1 VKKIKNGGTHGLE
14 GRMEGLQ
21 KWRLRWEIWRVCKM
35 KARLEVL
42 LELDFCTK
50 PPNFGIEAHME
61 APTGV
66 ALSDAEREETSR
78 LADSQSSLANY

>member
-1 VKKIKNGGTHGLE
+1 
-14 GRMEGLQ
+14 
-21 KWRLRWEIWRVCKM
+21 M

-50 PPNFGIEAHME
+50 PPNFGIEAHMK